1 MEMWEL
7 VSGKSLYFLALLF
20 WASELFPNWGI
31 VAAAMLL
38 PWTVMSPLGFPLLPG
53 LPATLT
59 VVAAASSLTLD
70 GQRLP
75 SFPPANVWT
84 SDLGPTSPHIL
95 PLPHWTSD
103 FSVTGVGPLSEIKS
117 LEPWS

>member
-103 FSVTGVGPLSEIKS
+103 FSVTGVGPLSKIKS